1 MKRHIISFFLAALAV
16 TSCVLPFAPVAH
28 AAEKKNVLI
37 VGDSVS
43 TVLRWSPESMRPLW
57 GKAYNSTLE
66 VWGCQKLLTEGCNPS
81 KNPSA
86 LASVLKHKNDN
97 IDIVVVMTGYND
109 TGDEY
114 LRQAIRKI
122 NKAVKEMGAEL
133 MWLTYRQNGNV
144 RIKARGFN
152 KVVRQEAKRLNMSIF
167 DWDAK
172 SRTKSAWFNG
182 ASTHMNALGGKALG
196 RGIRAALDLHYA
208 SVATTTTI
216 ATTTTVLDTT
226 TTVVP

>member
-1 MKRHIISFFLAALAV
+1 MKRHIISCFLSALAV

-97 IDIVVVMTGYND
+97 ID

-226 TTVVP
+226 TTVAP

>member
-1 MKRHIISFFLAALAV
+1 MKRRIISCFITAAAV
-16 TSCVLPFAPVAH
+16 TACALPFAT
-28 AAEKKNVLI
+28 AANATDRKNVLI

-122 NKAVKEMGAEL
+122 NTAVKQIGAEL

-152 KVVRQEAKRLNMSIF
+152 KVVRQEAKRLKMSIF
-167 DWDAK
+167 DWDIK

-182 ASTHMNALGGKALG
+182 ESVHMNARGGIALG
-196 RGIRAALDLHYA
+196 RGIRDALDQHFQRG
-208 SVATTTTI
+208 STTTV
-216 ATTTTVLDTT
+216 APATTVLDTT

>member
-1 MKRHIISFFLAALAV
+1 MKRRIISCFITAAAV
-16 TSCVLPFAPVAH
+16 TACALPFAT
-28 AAEKKNVLI
+28 AANATDRKNVLI

-43 TVLRWSPESMRPLW
+43 TVLRWSPESMKPLW
-57 GKAYNSTLE
+57 GKPYNSTLE

-122 NKAVKEMGAEL
+122 NTAVKQIGAEL

-152 KVVRQEAKRLNMSIF
+152 KVVRQEAKRLKMPIF

-196 RGIRAALDLHYA
+196 RGIRAALDTHFQ
-208 SVATTTTI
+208 SGSTTTV
-216 ATTTTVLDTT
+216 APTTTVLDTT

>member
-1 MKRHIISFFLAALAV
+1 MKRRIISCFLTAAAV
-16 TSCVLPFAPVAH
+16 TTCALPFTT
-28 AAEKKNVLI
+28 AANATDRKNVLI

-43 TVLRWSPESMRPLW
+43 TVLRWSPESMKPLW
-57 GKAYNSTLE
+57 GKPYNSTLE

-122 NKAVKEMGAEL
+122 HKAVQQIGAEL

-152 KVVRQEAKRLNMSIF
+152 KVVRQEAKRLKMSIF

-182 ASTHMNALGGKALG
+182 ESVHMKARGGIALG
-196 RGIRAALDLHYA
+196 RGIRAALDTHYRD
-208 SVATTTTI
+208 SSSTTTV
-216 ATTTTVLDTT
+216 APTTTVLDTT

>member
-1 MKRHIISFFLAALAV
+1 MKRRIISCFITAAAV
-16 TSCVLPFAPVAH
+16 TACALPFAT
-28 AAEKKNVLI
+28 AANATDRKNVLI

-122 NKAVKEMGAEL
+122 NKAVKKMGAEL

-208 SVATTTTI
+208 SVATTTV
-216 ATTTTVLDTT
+216 APTTTVLDTT
-226 TTVVP
+226 TTVAP

>member
-1 MKRHIISFFLAALAV
+1 MKRRIISCFLTAAAV
-16 TSCVLPFAPVAH
+16 VSCALPFAS
-28 AAEKKNVLI
+28 AANATDRKNVLI

-43 TVLRWSPESMRPLW
+43 TVLRWSPESMKPLW
-57 GKAYNSTLE
+57 GKAYNTTLE

-86 LASVLKHKNDN
+86 LASILKHKNDN
-97 IDIVVVMTGYND
+97 IDIVVVMSGYND
-109 TGDEY
+109 TGDQY
-114 LRQAIRKI
+114 LRNAIRKI
-122 NKAVKEMGAEL
+122 HKAVQQMGAEL

-152 KVVRQEAKRLNMSIF
+152 KVVRQEAKRLDMSIF

-182 ASTHMNALGGKALG
+182 ASVHMNALGGVALG
-196 RGIRAALDLHYA
+196 RGIRAALDTHYRD
-208 SVATTTTI
+208 ST
-216 ATTTTVLDTT
+216 TTTTVAPT
-226 TTVVP
+226 TTVFDTTSTVVP

>member
-1 MKRHIISFFLAALAV
+1 MKHRIISCFLTVAAVL
-16 TSCVLPFAPVAH
+16 SCVLPFAS
-28 AAEKKNVLI
+28 AADATDRKNVLI
-37 VGDSVS
+37 IGDSVS
-43 TVLRWSPESMRPLW
+43 TVLRWWPASMKPLW

-66 VWGCQKLLTEGCNPS
+66 VWGCQKLLTEGCNPN
-81 KNPSA
+81 KAPSA

-114 LRQAIRKI
+114 LRNAIRKI
-122 NKAVKEMGAEL
+122 HKAAQQMGAEV

-144 RIKARGFN
+144 RNKARGFN
-152 KVVRQEAKRLNMSIF
+152 KVVRQEAKRLKMSIF

-182 ASTHMNALGGKALG
+182 ESVHMNARGGIALG
-196 RGIRAALDLHYA
+196 RGIRDALDTHFQ
-208 SVATTTTI
+208 SGSTTTV
-216 ATTTTVLDTT
+216 APTTTVLDTT

>member
-1 MKRHIISFFLAALAV
+1 MKRRIISCFLTVATV
-16 TSCVLPFAPVAH
+16 MSCALPFSSAAH
-28 AAEKKNVLI
+28 ATDRKNVLI

-43 TVLRWSPESMRPLW
+43 TVLRWSPESMKPLW
-57 GKAYNSTLE
+57 GKSYNSTLE

-122 NKAVKEMGAEL
+122 NTAVKQIGAEL

-144 RIKARGFN
+144 RIKARSFN
-152 KVVRQEAKRLNMSIF
+152 KVVRQEAKRLRMSIF
-167 DWDAK
+167 DWAAK
-172 SRTKSAWFNG
+172 SRTKSAWFTG
-182 ASTHMNALGGKALG
+182 ESVHMNARGGIALG
-196 RGIRAALDLHYA
+196 RGIRDALDTHFQ
-208 SVATTTTI
+208 SGSTTTV
-216 ATTTTVLDTT
+216 APTTTVLDTT

>member
-1 MKRHIISFFLAALAV
+1 MKRRIISCFITAVAVMSCALSFTTAANA
-16 TSCVLPFAPVAH
+16 TDR
-28 AAEKKNVLI
+28 KNVLI

-43 TVLRWSPESMRPLW
+43 TVLRWWPASMKPLW

-66 VWGCQKLLTEGCNPS
+66 AWGCQKLLTEGCNPS

-122 NKAVKEMGAEL
+122 HKAVQQMGAEL

-152 KVVRQEAKRLNMSIF
+152 KVVRQEAKRLDMSIF

-182 ASTHMNALGGKALG
+182 ASVHMNALGGVALG
-196 RGIRAALDLHYA
+196 RGIRAALDTHYRNNT
-208 SVATTTTI
+208 ATTTV
-216 ATTTTVLDTT
+216 APTTTVLDTT

>member
-1 MKRHIISFFLAALAV
+1 MKRRIISCFLTAAAV
-16 TSCVLPFAPVAH
+16 MSCALPFAT
-28 AAEKKNVLI
+28 AADATDRKNVLI

-43 TVLRWSPESMRPLW
+43 TVLRWWPASMKPLW

-66 VWGCQKLLTEGCNPS
+66 VWGCQKLLTQGCNPS

-122 NKAVKEMGAEL
+122 NTAAKQIGAEL

-152 KVVRQEAKRLNMSIF
+152 KVVRQEAKRLKMSIF

-182 ASTHMNALGGKALG
+182 ASVYMNALGGVALG
-196 RGIRAALDLHYA
+196 RGIRAALDTHYRNNT
-208 SVATTTTI
+208 ATTTV
-216 ATTTTVLDTT
+216 APTTTVLDTT

>member
-1 MKRHIISFFLAALAV
+1 MKRRIISCFLSAVAVVSLA
-16 TSCVLPFAPVAH
+16 LPFSSTAH
-28 AAEKKNVLI
+28 ATDRKNVLI
-37 VGDSVS
+37 IGDSVS
-43 TVLRWSPESMRPLW
+43 TVLHWWPASMKPLW

-66 VWGCQKLLTEGCNPS
+66 VWGCQKLLTEGCNPN
-81 KNPSA
+81 KAPSA

-122 NKAVKEMGAEL
+122 NKAVNQMGAEL

-152 KVVRQEAKRLNMSIF
+152 KVVRQEAKRLHMSIF
-167 DWDAK
+167 DWDAT

-182 ASTHMNALGGKALG
+182 ASVHMNALGGVALG
-196 RGIRAALDLHYA
+196 RGIRAALDAHYRTSA
-208 SVATTTTI
+208 TTTI
-216 ATTTTVLDTT
+216 APTTTVLDTT
-226 TTVVP
+226 TTVAP

>member
-1 MKRHIISFFLAALAV
+1 MKRRIISCFLIAAAVMSCALPLAP
-16 TSCVLPFAPVAH
+16 TAQATDR
-28 AAEKKNVLI
+28 KNVLI
-37 VGDSVS
+37 IGDSVS
-43 TVLRWSPESMRPLW
+43 TVLRWWPASMKPLW

-66 VWGCQKLLTEGCNPS
+66 VWGCQKLLTEGCNPN
-81 KNPSA
+81 KAPSA

-122 NKAVKEMGAEL
+122 NKAVQQMGAEL

-152 KVVRQEAKRLNMSIF
+152 KVVRQEAKRLKMSIF

-182 ASTHMNALGGKALG
+182 ASVHMNALGGVALG
-196 RGIRAALDLHYA
+196 RGIRAALDSHYRD
-208 SVATTTTI
+208 STTTTTV
-216 ATTTTVLDTT
+216 APTTTVLDTT

>member
-1 MKRHIISFFLAALAV
+1 MKRHIISCFLSALAV

-133 MWLTYRQNGNV
+133 MWLTYRQNG
-144 RIKARGFN
+144 

-182 ASTHMNALGGKALG
+182 ASTHMNSLGGVALG

-226 TTVVP
+226 TTVAP